1 MSIRFKRKK
10 QTSMSAF
17 LSLVLQSALH
27 QAINA
32 VSALESVNVLNQDFR

>member
-17 LSLVLQSALH
+17 FIFGFTVSVTLSDSRGLRA
-27 QAINA
+27 
-32 VSALESVNVLNQDFR
+32 RKR